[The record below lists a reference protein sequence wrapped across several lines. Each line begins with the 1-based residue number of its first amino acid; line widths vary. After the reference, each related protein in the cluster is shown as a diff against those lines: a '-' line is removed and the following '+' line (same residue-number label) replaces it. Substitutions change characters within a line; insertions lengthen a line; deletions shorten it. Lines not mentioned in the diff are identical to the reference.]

1 MMKRSAGIL
10 PYRFKDGVLS
20 VYLEHPGG
28 PYWEGKDLWSI
39 CKGEYTYEKAIDAAV
54 REFEEE
60 TGFKVEKDNLFFV
73 GSLKQQATNKLVTV
87 FGIQCDLDPSK
98 MKSNTFKL
106 EWPPMSGNIC
116 EFPEMDEG
124 RWFQLEEAKEK
135 IFKGQIKI
143 LEKMESIINSAK

>member
-1 MMKRSAGIL
+1 MMKRSAGVL
-10 PYRFKDGVLS
+10 PYKFEDGIVK

-28 PYWEGKDLWSI
+28 PYWENKDLWSI
-39 CKGEYTYEKAIDAAV
+39 CKGEYTNEKAIDAAV

-60 TGFKVEKDNLFFV
+60 TGFSVDRDSLFFI
-73 GSLKQQATNKLVTV
+73 GSLKQQATNKLVTA

-106 EWPPMSGNIC
+106 EWPPMSGKIC

-124 RWFQLEEAKEK
+124 RWFSLVEAKSK
-135 IFKGQIKI
+135 IFKGQTKL
-143 LEKMESIINSAK
+143 LEKFEKIINSEK